1 MISSRAARS
10 AIIPA
15 SSPTLFRLEP
25 PESALAASKEIP
37 YLSLVIHSRLTSKSQ
52 TTVPRAVRIALGLKP
67 GDEVAWEI
75 DGGRATVRR
84 LSLVDPR
91 DPFVNNF
98 STFTEW
104 ADEFDSVFDDL

>member
-1 MISSRAARS
+1 MFAVRKSLTSRS
-10 AIIPA
+10 M
-15 SSPTLFRLEP
+15 
-25 PESALAASKEIP
+25 
-37 YLSLVIHSRLTSKSQ
+37 IHSRLTTKSQ

-84 LSLVDPR
+84 LTLVDPR

-104 ADEFDSVFDDL
+104 ADELDEEAFRDL